1 MMEMNDQNIL
11 ERPERP
17 SFLKVLCILSWI
29 YTGLSFI
36 VTLGAFFQGPLNE
49 EEMTYQKVE
58 LAKSTSEMRDMGM
71 NSLADTFDQVQR
83 MSETTNDHFYI
94 SSIIT
99 LLVIIIGILG
109 VYFMWAGRKMGFH
122 MYIVYNL
129 LTIGQLYIFISPS
142 DIPTFAVVWNLLF
155 SAVFIFMYSR
165 NLKWM
170 TD

>member
-36 VTLGAFFQGPLNE
+36 VTLGASFQGPLNE
-49 EEMTYQKVE
+49 EEMTFQKVE
-58 LAKSTSEMRDMGM
+58 LAKSTSEMRDLGM
-71 NSLADTFDQVQR
+71 NSLADTFDQFQR
-83 MSETTNDHFYI
+83 MSESTNEHFYI

-99 LLVIIIGILG
+99 LLVIVIGILG
-109 VYFMWAGRKMGFH
+109 VYFMWVGRKMGFH